1 MSILTTILVVVSFK
15 YSTLC
20 RIKRRSFL
28 KVVSPLEY
36 VCSKLCILSNR
47 VQINNSCTLNVSNT
61 SVNNFNTSNTTS
73 ILTVSVNS
81 CSSNRTK
88 TITLNSDLRSSSISR
103 TCRNDRNRN
112 NTTIVYNRLCNSTR
126 SRTQDNI
133 RIRGIRSTTVG
144 DVNTLDRTTNRCYT
158 SCTSSTTTNNSN
170 RRLRGVSCSAAID

>member
-1 MSILTTILVVVSFK
+1 MSIFTTILIVKTFK

-28 KVVSPLEY
+28 KVISPLEY
-36 VCSKLCILSNR
+36 ICGKDCILSNR
-47 VQINNSCTLNVSNT
+47 VQIDNSCTLNISNT

-73 ILTVSVNS
+73 ILTVSINS
-81 CSSNRTK
+81 CSSNCTK
-88 TITLNSDLRSSSISR
+88 TITLNSNLRSSGISR

-133 RIRGIRSTTVG
+133 RIRGIRSTAVG
-144 DVNTLDRTTNRCYT
+144 DVNTLNRTTNRCYT
-158 SCTSSTTTNNSN
+158 SRTSSTTTNNSN
-170 RRLRGVSCSAAID
+170 RRLRGVSCTATID